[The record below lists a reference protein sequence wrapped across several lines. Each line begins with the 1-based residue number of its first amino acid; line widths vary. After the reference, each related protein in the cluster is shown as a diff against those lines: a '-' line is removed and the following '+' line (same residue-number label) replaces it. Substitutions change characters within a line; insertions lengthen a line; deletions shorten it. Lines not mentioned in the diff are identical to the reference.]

1 MKFLSKKGFNPQNM
15 TNQKRVYEARQS
27 KKQEDQKIRD
37 RNEQLKRERDDEEL
51 ARARGDHVRLNF
63 LYEPPPGMESAAAKG
78 DAVEADDVKKS
89 TPDPISSSSSRCSAN
104 RNGQEHD
111 ITEVQPGDDPAAAA
125 FRRMLAAASAGEVDH
140 HDEETSNRQHS
151 LTTNQSIAF
160 GAVLQGSSVEKDNSK
175 GKEGLSA
182 LEKSVGRRNG
192 NQTLSLNE
200 QCERFPQLKNAPMAK
215 GMSGTDVG
223 VSFKP
228 LGSQLRNVRCLA
240 CGIWGHSRGER
251 ECEKSG
257 WNPFAAKRPASF
269 SSGANSDQPEEQ
281 GHDQIKQP
289 KTSDQAE
296 DDRSVASS
304 DSSSE
309 DSYRRR
315 KRRKKSKRRHRKKES
330 KRSRRRSRSESPS
343 DDRKRHRRRSR
354 SDSPDDRERSMKKS
368 KKKSR
373 R

>member
-27 KKQEDQKIRD
+27 KKQEDQKLRD

-63 LYEPPPGMESAAAKG
+63 LYEPPPGMEAAAAKG
-78 DAVEADDVKKS
+78 DSAVAEAIKS
-89 TPDPISSSSSRCSAN
+89 MPDAKPASISSKER
-104 RNGQEHD
+104 D
-111 ITEVQPGDDPAAAA
+111 ITEVQPGDDPAAIA
-125 FRRMLAAASAGEVDH
+125 FRKMLAAASAGEVDNSD
-140 HDEETSNRQHS
+140 DEANVHQ
-151 LTTNQSIAF
+151 QSTEQGIVF
-160 GAVLQGSSVEKDNSK
+160 GAVMQGSSVEKDNSK

-215 GMSGTDVG
+215 GMNGTDVG

-269 SSGANSDQPEEQ
+269 PSAAKLEQADPKADNQSGA
-281 GHDQIKQP
+281 P
-289 KTSDQAE
+289 KIPKDDG

-304 DSSSE
+304 SSSSE
-309 DSYRRR
+309 DSYRRER

-330 KRSRRRSRSESPS
+330 RRTRRRSRSESPS
-343 DDRKRHRRRSR
+343 DDQKRRRRSR
-354 SDSPDDRERSMKKS
+354 SESPGDRERSRKKS

>member
-1 MKFLSKKGFNPQNM
+1 MVAGLKFLSKKGFNPQNM

-27 KKQEDQKIRD
+27 KKQEDQKLRD
-37 RNEQLKRERDDEEL
+37 RNEQLKREREDEEL

-63 LYEPPPGMESAAAKG
+63 VYEPPPGMEAAAAKG
-78 DAVEADDVKKS
+78 DSAVAEDVKS
-89 TPDPISSSSSRCSAN
+89 MPDTKPVGSSVSGSSK
-104 RNGQEHD
+104 EHD
-111 ITEVQPGDDPAAAA
+111 ITEIQPGDDPAAIA
-125 FRRMLAAASAGEVDH
+125 FRKMLAAASAGEVDNSD
-140 HDEETSNRQHS
+140 DEADA
-151 LTTNQSIAF
+151 NQQSTAKGIVF
-160 GAVLQGSSVEKDNSK
+160 GAVMQGSSVEKDNSK

-215 GMSGTDVG
+215 GMNGTDVG

-269 SSGANSDQPEEQ
+269 SSPAKSEQANKKSDSQLEDSKMLK
-281 GHDQIKQP
+281 HDG
-289 KTSDQAE
+289 
-296 DDRSVASS
+296 DDRSVASCG
-304 DSSSE
+304 SSE
-309 DSYRRR
+309 DSYRRER
-315 KRRKKSKRRHRKKES
+315 KRRKKSKRRHHKKES
-330 KRSRRRSRSESPS
+330 KRSRKRSRSESPS
-343 DDRKRHRRRSR
+343 DDQKRHRMSR
-354 SDSPDDRERSMKKS
+354 SESSDDRERSRKKS